1 MNKVF
6 IIGLL
11 TTILLFPQYMFA
23 QNNSTDRMALQPK
36 DQSIIAISAL
46 TAKGDLVNL
55 KPAINKG
62 LESGLTINEII
73 EAIVHLYAY
82 CGFPRA

>member
-11 TTILLFPQYMFA
+11 TTILLIPQYMFT

-55 KPAINKG
+55 ACYK
-62 LESGLTINEII
+62 
-73 EAIVHLYAY
+73 
-82 CGFPRA
+82 